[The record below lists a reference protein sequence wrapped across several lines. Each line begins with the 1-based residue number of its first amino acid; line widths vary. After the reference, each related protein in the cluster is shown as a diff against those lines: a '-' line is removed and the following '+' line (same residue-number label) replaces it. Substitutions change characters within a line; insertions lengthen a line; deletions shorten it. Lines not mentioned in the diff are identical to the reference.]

1 MIPIQPI
8 LVGLLLGGVAL
19 YFGRFRS
26 KLWDRLIV
34 GGIFVAAVFFVVNPE
49 LANRLAALAGVGR
62 GADLFFYITIPGLG
76 FAILLLLSRIRDLE
90 RRETTLAR
98 ELALL
103 RTESEMKKRS
113 S

>member
-34 GGIFVAAVFFVVNPE
+34 GGS
-49 LANRLAALAGVGR
+49 L
-62 GADLFFYITIPGLG
+62 
-76 FAILLLLSRIRDLE
+76 
-90 RRETTLAR
+90 
-98 ELALL
+98 
-103 RTESEMKKRS
+103 
-113 S
+113 